1 MKSFIPNHFKSL
13 CAALIFGISAPIAM
27 SEGSVHAD
35 PLTPCPSGLSYAALL
50 AIDGCGK
57 TPDLYRITVYK
68 LALCTADPFTGS
80 GFDTSFCELTFDSP
94 SGTVATLYD
103 SGAPLTV
110 TLSGSTAPPPNTYTH
125 AAILIGTDFQIKNSY
140 TTSDNGTYY
149 STSTFG
155 VVDQSPPAEIFTK
168 NQTDFSNG
176 ESCTASGTM
185 ALGTLSARILDSSNS
200 FINLPT
206 GGTCLGA
213 HRIAAVMSMATPIS
227 ITTST
232 NGIIATFTVTNVG
245 STIFASDGAIVFDNG
260 PFQISFSAIE

>member
-13 CAALIFGISAPIAM
+13 CAALIFGISVPIAM
-27 SEGSVHAD
+27 SEGSVHAN

-80 GFDTSFCELTFDSP
+80 GFNTSLCELTFDSP

-103 SGAPLTV
+103 SGVPLTV

-125 AAILIGTDFQIKNSY
+125 AAILMGTDFQIKNSY
-140 TTSDNGTYY
+140 TTSDSGTYY

-176 ESCTASGTM
+176 ESCTASGT
-185 ALGTLSARILDSSNS
+185 
-200 FINLPT
+200 
-206 GGTCLGA
+206 TCLGA

-245 STIFASDGAIVFDNG
+245 STIFASVGGTLVFDNG